1 MGRIL
6 WHNSQRASIQLIL
19 FFLLLNPFFAGAQ
32 DWPSWRGPNR
42 NGITEDKNWAYQTLT
57 DKPKILWQRNVGKGY
72 SSVTVVGDYL
82 YTMGNNG
89 QVNKVLCINTHSGEG
104 VWSFEFES
112 ADRYHYGSLSTP
124 VYDNN
129 YIYISERNG
138 QVYCLDAKTGKQ
150 IWYVN
155 IIDEFK
161 AEKPKYGFSGS
172 PVIENDLVILNA
184 GGQGIALNK
193 RNGKKVWGSGTGK
206 AGYATPVI
214 YEYKGEKCAMIF
226 SHRCLN
232 AVKIS
237 NGELLWSFP
246 WVFSDG
252 ADSPDPVV
260 VGNRVFISTAYR
272 NGATMIDFEDNK
284 PVQKWFK
291 KEIQNEFGSTIYAD
305 SYLYVPHGDT
315 RDRTAYLKCV
325 DFNTGE
331 EKWSRDTGHCSI
343 IYIDNKF
350 IILNQW
356 GEITIME
363 ADENGYRDLAH
374 AKIVE
379 TSDEIRCW
387 TAPVLTNGKLYVRT
401 SLGELVCVDVSKLDI
416 KKN

>member
-1 MGRIL
+1 
-6 WHNSQRASIQLIL
+6 
-19 FFLLLNPFFAGAQ
+19 LLNPFCAVTQ

-42 NGITEDKNWAYQTLT
+42 NGITEDKNWDYQTLT

-82 YTMGNNG
+82 FTMGNA
-89 QVNKVLCINTHSGEG
+89 VLKNKVLCIDTRTGEDI
-104 VWSFEFES
+104 WSFEFES
-112 ADRYHYGSLSTP
+112 ADKYHYGSLSTP
-124 VYDNN
+124 VYENDRV
-129 YIYISERNG
+129 YVSERNG
-138 QVYCLDAKTGKQ
+138 KVFCLDAKTGKQ
-150 IWYVN
+150 VWYVN
-155 IIDEFK
+155 IVDEFK
-161 AEKPKYGFSGS
+161 ADKPKYGFSGS
-172 PVIENDLVILNA
+172 PVIEGDLVILNA

-193 RNGKKVWGSGTGK
+193 HNGKKVWGSGTGR

-232 AVKIS
+232 AVKVS

-291 KEIQNEFGSTIYAD
+291 KEIQNEFGSTIYVDA
-305 SYLYVPHGDT
+305 YLYVPHGDT

-356 GEITIME
+356 GEITVME
-363 ADENGYRDLAH
+363 GNENGYKDLAH
-374 AKIVE
+374 TKIVE

-401 SLGELVCVDVSKLDI
+401 NLGDLVCVDVSKLDI